1 MWLKL
6 ACRMGKHRRSRSR
19 AWHDAVTWRSYC
31 SGCGQPMIKDY
42 EHWRLL
48 GPEDMEPVGAQAGN
62 REDACRHAEEKA
74 RSPFLA
80 RQPG

>member
-6 ACRMGKHRRSRSR
+6 ACRLGRHRRSRSR

-48 GPEDMEPVGAQAGN
+48 RPDEMQPVGA
-62 REDACRHAEEKA
+62 EDACRHAEEMV
-74 RSPFLA
+74 RSPLLA
-80 RQPG
+80 SQPG